1 MIANN
6 VTMNTETEIEVG
18 EVKALNEEPDEDGLV
33 WWNAEEREDIAE
45 EEEEPIERNPFRR
58 WADVDQEE
66 LDEGLG
72 QGGIRPDPQ
81 NGDGSFG
88 VFEGSEIRREESRK
102 PKKNTKVHT
111 PTREEIED
119 HEKHHCPFRAWCR
132 HCVKGRGVNAQHRRK
147 T

>member
-6 VTMNTETEIEVG
+6 VITNTEMEIEVG

-33 WWNAEEREDIAE
+33 WWNAEAREDIAE

-81 NGDGSFG
+81 VERKQED
-88 VFEGSEIRREESRK
+88 SRK

-119 HEKHHCPFRAWCR
+119 H
-132 HCVKGRGVNAQHRRK
+132 GK
-147 T
+147 TPLSFQGMVQTLC